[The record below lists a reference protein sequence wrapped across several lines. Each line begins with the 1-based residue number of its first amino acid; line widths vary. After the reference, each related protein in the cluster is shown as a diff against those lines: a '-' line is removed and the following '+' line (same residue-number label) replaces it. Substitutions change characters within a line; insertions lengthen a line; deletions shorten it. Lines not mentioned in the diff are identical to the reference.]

1 MKAFQHN
8 LLCAAIVFGMSFC
21 IVTPVEAESVEI
33 TNTVYSYS
41 NSGGRGQD
49 GQPGEDGA
57 PGQDGRSGS
66 DGETVINGSGS
77 ASVRIETS
85 INGEKTI
92 RLESTETVSGTST
105 DLTTDD
111 ANTSAQS
118 LSPEERSRLIAL
130 LERIRLILMNYVFN
144 IL

>member
-21 IVTPVEAESVEI
+21 IVTPVGAESVEI

-77 ASVRIETS
+77 ASVRIETT

-105 DLTTDD
+105 DLTID
-111 ANTSAQS
+111 ANTPAQS